1 MLSSDTQPGDSSRRL
16 EVGLSG
22 YAEKPVPRAQLLR
35 LICDATAVRSHA
47 GLHPGGSVGGNE
59 TGPVRP
65 ARILVAEDSPDNR
78 LLVQVYLKGSPYNV
92 TFEED
97 GKAAVD
103 RLATSDFD
111 LILMDVRMPV
121 MDGLTA
127 TRAIRALERERGT
140 APIPIIALTANAS
153 SQDIESSRDAGCDT
167 HLSKPISKFELLT
180 AIEKYRRQP
189 TPEETAQ
196 SGHLEPIRI
205 EMPQGLEDIVPG
217 YLANRRNE
225 VSEMIELLAAS
236 DFKRL
241 SVLGHNLKGTAR
253 GYGFPDLA
261 PMGSALELS
270 ASYRD
275 SGALHTQITDLCR
288 YLDDVELIA
297 K

>member
-1 MLSSDTQPGDSSRRL
+1 
-16 EVGLSG
+16 
-22 YAEKPVPRAQLLR
+22 
-35 LICDATAVRSHA
+35 
-47 GLHPGGSVGGNE
+47 VGGYNQ
-59 TGPVRP
+59 
-65 ARILVAEDSPDNR
+65 VAAWCS
-78 LLVQVYLKGSPYNV
+78 
-92 TFEED
+92 F
-97 GKAAVD
+97 
-103 RLATSDFD
+103 
-111 LILMDVRMPV
+111 
-121 MDGLTA
+121 
-127 TRAIRALERERGT
+127 GT
-140 APIPIIALTANAS
+140 
-153 SQDIESSRDAGCDT
+153 
-167 HLSKPISKFELLT
+167 
-180 AIEKYRRQP
+180 IEKYRRQLK
-189 TPEETAQ
+189 PEETAQ
-196 SGHLEPIRI
+196 SRSPEPIRI

-236 DFKRL
+236 DFERL